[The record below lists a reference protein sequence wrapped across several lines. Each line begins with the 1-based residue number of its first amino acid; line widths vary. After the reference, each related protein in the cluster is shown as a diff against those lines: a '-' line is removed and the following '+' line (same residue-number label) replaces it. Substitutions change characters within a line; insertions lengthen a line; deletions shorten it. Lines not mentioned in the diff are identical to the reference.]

1 MERRNNWSVG
11 LSLSLTIAAMGL
23 GCAAKRSVLP
33 DCVIE
38 RPSVEVMLEQAAEAD
53 RELSGVGA
61 LNPATYQWLKRA
73 DRDIGLFGDPE

>member
-11 LSLSLTIAAMGL
+11 LSLSLMIGASGT
-23 GCAAKRSVLP
+23 GCAAKRSVFP

-38 RPSVEVMLEQAAEAD
+38 RPGIEMMLEQAAEAD